1 MLVEEF
7 SRYLKINKSKKY
19 NSSVILLEK
28 WLQLKLEMPCDS
40 NVNKILHREIYIAK
54 NKLGCCFF
62 VAKSESGR
70 VLLKA
75 LYNFCEYYDNYQKAK
90 QNNM

>member
-1 MLVEEF
+1 
-7 SRYLKINKSKKY
+7 
-19 NSSVILLEK
+19 
-28 WLQLKLEMPCDS
+28 MPCDS
-40 NVNKILHREIYIAK
+40 NVDKILHREIYIAK

-90 QNNM
+90 QNNMQKTCRKPSKNCRKLCSKPVEKKQKIVENSQNFK